1 MTNEQFEAIKTIK
14 LEKLGLL
21 LIKYFAYLGLF
32 TTYEGLKYSVRKGLC
47 LQSPAETA

>member
-21 LIKYFAYLGLF
+21 LIEYFAYILRSFHYL
-32 TTYEGLKYSVRKGLC
+32 RKFEILSEKNIMS
-47 LQSPAETA
+47 LILS

>member
-21 LIKYFAYLGLF
+21 LIKYCAYLNRSFHYLRRF
-32 TTYEGLKYSVRKGLC
+32 EILSDKIPS
-47 LQSPAETA
+47 